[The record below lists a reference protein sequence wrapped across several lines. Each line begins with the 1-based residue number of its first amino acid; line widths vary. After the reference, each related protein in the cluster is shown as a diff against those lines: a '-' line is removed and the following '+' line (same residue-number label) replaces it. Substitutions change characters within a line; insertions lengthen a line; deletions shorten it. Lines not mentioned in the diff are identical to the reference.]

1 MTEQRL
7 CKQNLDL
14 FRVLQGAQGTVKHF
28 CGVQTQTFEQ
38 LACLGV
44 GIPAVHL
51 SKLGLELSG
60 TVAVLLGEGVV
71 GVDLVLFLHDL
82 IQTRIALDDGVQNGE
97 IVVREVV
104 LLEHGHARTG
114 FDGNIAR
121 RRVQLAR
128 QDFQEGGLACAV
140 CADDAVAVALGEF
153 DVDFFEQRF
162 SAEVQADVGYGNHSS
177 SKSHYYESRY
187 IISCFRAQHQ
197 RFCPFP

>member
-1 MTEQRL
+1 MMVSR
-7 CKQNLDL
+7 
-14 FRVLQGAQGTVKHF
+14 TVK
-28 CGVQTQTFEQ
+28 
-38 LACLGV
+38 
-44 GIPAVHL
+44 
-51 SKLGLELSG
+51 SS
-60 TVAVLLGEGVV
+60 
-71 GVDLVLFLHDL
+71 
-82 IQTRIALDDGVQNGE
+82 
-97 IVVREVV
+97 VREVV

-162 SAEVQADVGYGNHSS
+162 SAKVQADVGYGNHSS

-187 IISCFRAQHQ
+187 IISCFVRNTRDFAPFRNFVHLGLKSDIRQAILYLLPHEFR
-197 RFCPFP
+197 RFIR